1 MKKPKLIPL
10 GRRKSKVCIEDFGS
24 PFSPGQDFSYFY
36 STLPRILAGN
46 ELRDAVS
53 AVVRARRG
61 KNEVIL
67 GMGAHVIKVG
77 LSPLVIDA
85 MERRIFTLVAMNGAG
100 AIHDMEI
107 AMAGRTSEDV
117 EAGLSTGRF
126 GMAEETGR
134 FFNDAANRGARQGL
148 GIGRAL
154 GEMIIKEGFPHSGQ
168 SILATGVRLGIPVTV
183 HIAVGTDTVH
193 FHPSA
198 DGASIGRGTL
208 KDFHIFGNAV
218 SKLEGGVYLNV
229 GSAVILPEMFLK
241 ALSLVRN
248 LGAKVRKVT
257 TVNMDFIQH
266 YRPIMNVVRRPTK
279 DGGRGYAL
287 TGHHEIML
295 PLFLAAVKEELH
307 HGKC

>member
-1 MKKPKLIPL
+1 MKKPKLISL
-10 GRRKSKVCIEDFGS
+10 RSRKSRVCIEDFGS

-46 ELRDAVS
+46 ELREAVS
-53 AVVRARRG
+53 AVVRARRE
-61 KNEVIL
+61 KKQVIL

-77 LSPLVIDA
+77 LSPLITDA

-134 FFNDAANRGARQGL
+134 FFNEAVRKGARRGL

-154 GEMIIKEGFPHSGQ
+154 GEMIIKEGFPHSSK
-168 SILATGVRLGIPVTV
+168 SILASGVRLGIPVTV

-193 FHPSA
+193 VHPGA
-198 DGASIGRGTL
+198 DGASLGRGSL
-208 KDFHIFGNAV
+208 QDFHIFGDAV

-248 LGAKVRKVT
+248 LGAKVRKIT

-266 YRPIMNVVRRPTK
+266 YRPTMNVVRRPTK

-287 TGHHEIML
+287 TGHHEILL